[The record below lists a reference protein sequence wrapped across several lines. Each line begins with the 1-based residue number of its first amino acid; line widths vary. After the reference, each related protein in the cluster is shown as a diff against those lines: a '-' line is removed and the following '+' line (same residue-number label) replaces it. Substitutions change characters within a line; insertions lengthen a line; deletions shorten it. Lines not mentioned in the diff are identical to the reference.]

1 LSDVAHLATKSTAR
15 LVATLGPGALLGE
28 IALLKPS
35 DLGLGSMTKGLM
47 LKREGPR
54 LRTATVS
61 ALEFCEVYVVEA
73 HAFLAILSNFEPFK
87 IHVVHLAKSRTSHVV
102 CTNHSLAPA
111 HRNLGSQSAHD
122 SCACTQV

>member
-1 LSDVAHLATKSTAR
+1 
-15 LVATLGPGALLGE
+15 
-28 IALLKPS
+28 
-35 DLGLGSMTKGLM
+35 MTNDPM

-61 ALEFCEVYVVEA
+61 ALDFCEVFVVEA

-87 IHVVHLAKSRTSHVV
+87 IHIVQLAKSRTSHVV

-111 HRNLGSQSAHD
+111 YRALGSQSAHD
-122 SCACTQV
+122 FCACAQA